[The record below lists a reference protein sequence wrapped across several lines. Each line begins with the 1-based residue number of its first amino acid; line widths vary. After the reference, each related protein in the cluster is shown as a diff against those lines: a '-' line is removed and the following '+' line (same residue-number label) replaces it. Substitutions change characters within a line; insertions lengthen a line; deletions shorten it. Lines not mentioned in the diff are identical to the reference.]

1 MAKKLIQLQNFVKSF
16 DNQVVLKG
24 ISLDIYENEFVTL
37 LGPSGCGK
45 TTLLRIIAGFLSPD
59 EGHVIMDGEDIA
71 DVPAYKRDVNTVF
84 QHYALFPH
92 LDVYDNI
99 AFGLN
104 LKKMPKDIID
114 QKVTRMISLVGL
126 EGFEHKDITL
136 MSGGQQ
142 QRVAIARA
150 LVNEPRVLLLDES
163 LSALDKNLRKEM
175 QLELKEIQQEVGIT
189 FIFVTHDQEEALT
202 MSDKIVVMR
211 EGNIE
216 QIGTPTEIYNEP
228 VDEYCARFIGDS
240 NIIDGIMKEDKLV
253 SFDDHDY
260 ECIDYGFAKNEPVD
274 IMLRPEDIHIVPRNK
289 GLLNGEVKSVLFKG
303 VHYEVIAET
312 SSGTSKT
319 VTMHVTGERDVTN
332 EEAHEKISAS
342 SFMMDVEDVASLTDT
357 EVIARANAQAWKTD
371 TEDQE
376 NVSLTKVEYHVEPKT
391 GTYSCVFGTE
401 AGTEIK
407 IQIVVVKPTAV
418 EDMSN
423 DESIQAF
430 DFYRSVD
437 EIKESVAL
445 DTDLIRWADAY
456 AWNLEDNSRVEIWDV
471 KYDFDDENIVPG
483 DYPITFSTQGREL
496 KIETTR
502 QLKEGERIGLTW
514 HPDDIHVMG
523 KMGK

>member
-1 MAKKLIQLQNFVKSF
+1 MAKKLIQIQNVVKTF
-16 DNQVVLKG
+16 DKQVVLKG
-24 ISLDIYENEFVTL
+24 ITLDIYENEFVAL

-274 IMLRPEDIHIVPRNK
+274 IMLRPEDIHIVPRP
-289 GLLNGEVKSVLFKG
+289 LQ
-303 VHYEVIAET
+303 
-312 SSGTSKT
+312 
-319 VTMHVTGERDVTN
+319 RR
-332 EEAHEKISAS
+332 
-342 SFMMDVEDVASLTDT
+342 SL
-357 EVIARANAQAWKTD
+357 
-371 TEDQE
+371 
-376 NVSLTKVEYHVEPKT
+376 
-391 GTYSCVFGTE
+391 
-401 AGTEIK
+401 
-407 IQIVVVKPTAV
+407 
-418 EDMSN
+418 
-423 DESIQAF
+423 
-430 DFYRSVD
+430 RSH
-437 EIKESVAL
+437 
-445 DTDLIRWADAY
+445 R
-456 AWNLEDNSRVEIWDV
+456 R
-471 KYDFDDENIVPG
+471 NIVRYLQDR
-483 DYPITFSTQGREL
+483 DYACDGR
-496 KIETTR
+496 TR
-502 QLKEGERIGLTW
+502 CDQRRS
-514 HPDDIHVMG
+514 P
-523 KMGK
+523 